1 MILQSKQDQ
10 TTTRHLSRHLDHD
23 QLCDFLLATEGA
35 AQDAAH
41 GARQQHLDNC
51 LICASE
57 LDLLRT
63 SVTGFRAASIAVANR
78 ALARRPL
85 EAPISARN
93 GSRSSRYI
101 SPTFFWAATALLF
114 AAVLPLGLYH
124 QNLNP
129 FLKPHLV
136 APVSTA
142 STAPTHT
149 LESDEA
155 LLEAIN
161 QDLSAAIPSPMQPL
175 AGPAASTASTQPD
188 STQRKN

>member
-1 MILQSKQDQ
+1 MRTQIAP
-10 TTTRHLSRHLDHD
+10 RHLTHE
-23 QLCDFLLATEGA
+23 QLCDLLLGTEA
-35 AQDAAH
+35 AMQDAAH
-41 GARQQHLDNC
+41 EAHQQHLDSC

-63 SVTGFRAASIAVANR
+63 SVTGFRAASNAVADR
-78 ALARRPL
+78 ALTRRPL
-85 EAPISARN
+85 EAPVSALS
-93 GSRSSRYI
+93 GSRSPRYI
-101 SPTFFWAATALLF
+101 SPTFFWAATAMLF

-129 FLKPHLV
+129 FLKSRVV
-136 APVSTA
+136 APLSTS
-142 STAPTHT
+142 STTPTHT

-155 LLEAIN
+155 LLEGIN

-175 AGPAASTASTQPD
+175 AGPADSTASAQPD